1 MIQDG
6 VSASKGRLLA
16 SPSRRPGRGRR
27 PTAAS
32 PSRGWRGSQLAALE
46 ERHKHL
52 DWPRFHN
59 VHQGSA
65 RGFLG

>member
-27 PTAAS
+27 RTAAS
-32 PSRGWRGSQLAALE
+32 PSRRWRGSQLAALE
-46 ERHKHL
+46 EPH
-52 DWPRFHN
+52 
-59 VHQGSA
+59 
-65 RGFLG
+65 